1 MGASDIVPGVSGGT
15 IAFISGLYQRLID
28 AIASFDSHALH
39 LLIRGRL
46 GTFWRYIDGAF
57 LVTLL
62 VGIGISI
69 VLLSSVM
76 SRALAYHPAVVYSF
90 FIGLIIA
97 SAAMIAKNITRRSW
111 AIILAVVIGLAG
123 GLLITQLS
131 PGNVADPSW
140 WMIMGAA
147 AIAICAMILPGISW
161 SFLLL
166 LMGMYE
172 VTINAVHERNI
183 AYILLFAG
191 GAALGLLTFV
201 RVVRRA
207 FTRYHDVTVGV
218 LLGLMIGSLPLLFPR
233 NATEAVI
240 HMSDWWIR
248 AVAFLIGIAAIIGIN
263 YARSH
268 LSRYQDKSLEWTI

>member
-147 AIAICAMILPGISW
+147 AIAICAMILPGIS
-161 SFLLL
+161 
-166 LMGMYE
+166 
-172 VTINAVHERNI
+172 
-183 AYILLFAG
+183 
-191 GAALGLLTFV
+191 
-201 RVVRRA
+201 
-207 FTRYHDVTVGV
+207 
-218 LLGLMIGSLPLLFPR
+218 
-233 NATEAVI
+233 
-240 HMSDWWIR
+240 
-248 AVAFLIGIAAIIGIN
+248 
-263 YARSH
+263 
-268 LSRYQDKSLEWTI
+268 